1 MRSYLLI
8 ESRSD
13 QESPDVL
20 ATRALAAR
28 LSRRG
33 HEVVLYLTDNGV
45 LVGGGTPE
53 VAELVQAGVQVWLD
67 DVSLR
72 LRLAGPP
79 SPPLAGTRL
88 SGMQELV
95 TRLMTPGVCP
105 VWH

>member
-1 MRSYLLI
+1 MTSYLLI

-20 ATRALAAR
+20 ATRALAAH

-45 LVGGGTPE
+45 LVGGGTPG
-53 VAELVQAGVQVWLD
+53 VPDLVQAGVQVWLD
-67 DVSLR
+67 DASLR
-72 LRLAGPP
+72 LRLPGPP
-79 SPPLAGTRL
+79 SPPAGTRL
-88 SGMQELV
+88 SGMPELV